1 MMRILHIL
9 LALIFVLK
17 LTLGLSQLVTASG
30 QAPQGLVQNV
40 LIGPGVTVS
49 NILYNGSPTAIGSF
63 TATGTNLGISQGI
76 VMTTGTIMNN
86 GAGPQG
92 PNNAASSGTDNNMP
106 GSGILS
112 GIIQGTQTYNA
123 ATLEFDFIPYAD
135 TIRFKYVFGS
145 EEYPEFAPPNN
156 STYNDVFGF
165 FISGPG
171 ITGLQNIAQLP
182 NGGGVVSINNVNA
195 VTNSLYYNANGDG
208 TMAPYNTSPN
218 YIQYDGFTDVLEA
231 VSAVQCGQTYHLI
244 LAISDVGDGSWDSGI
259 FLEANSLSSK
269 TPVDVSSSIS
279 QQVFPNPDWMA
290 EGCVSATVTVTRQNN
305 INSPLSIPL
314 TVSGSATQGVD
325 YTGIPNAVNFSP
337 GQAIYTFQINVNA
350 DNFAEGLETIVL
362 NFNVA
367 DPCGNVTPI
376 PLTLY
381 IQDVPPL
388 TLNLNDTTLLCPNQP
403 ISLTA
408 VISGGVQ
415 PYTYLWS
422 TGATTA
428 AISFTA
434 QSSQTIYVQVTDNC
448 TGLTLTDSALVSVP
462 VFPPLSI
469 SLSPDVTEICPY
481 LSHTFY
487 STVNGGNGNYT
498 YTWRTLGSN
507 SVLSTSDSLNVTPS
521 STNSYVFTVT
531 DGCGNIARDT
541 VTYTITSPPLLLSMT
556 PTQYIC
562 PGDSAFVSVI
572 ASGGYGNHY
581 YLWPSNGA
589 TTPGIWVYPGS
600 TNSYQVLVSDECQS
614 FNVSGFSQ
622 VQIVKPVAD
631 FTILTTNPTENLPTS
646 FYNLTQNGFGYQWF
660 FGDGSGS
667 YEIHPTHTF
676 SPYGEYLITLIATDM
691 NGCVDSITK
700 PIYIQEEF
708 YIYIPNSFIP
718 DENRINEVFSG
729 SFVGVEWINIEVF
742 NRWGERLFFSDQLDF
757 KWDGTYNGA
766 KVPDGV
772 YTWKLIYRRN
782 RMQEQQLTGHVTVIK

>member
-1 MMRILHIL
+1 
-9 LALIFVLK
+9 
-17 LTLGLSQLVTASG
+17 LSVA
-30 QAPQGLVQNV
+30 
-40 LIGPGVTVS
+40 
-49 NILYNGSPTAIGSF
+49 
-63 TATGTNLGISQGI
+63 
-76 VMTTGTIMNN
+76 
-86 GAGPQG
+86 
-92 PNNAASSGTDNNMP
+92 
-106 GSGILS
+106 
-112 GIIQGTQTYNA
+112 
-123 ATLEFDFIPYAD
+123 
-135 TIRFKYVFGS
+135 
-145 EEYPEFAPPNN
+145 
-156 STYNDVFGF
+156 
-165 FISGPG
+165 
-171 ITGLQNIAQLP
+171 
-182 NGGGVVSINNVNA
+182 
-195 VTNSLYYNANGDG
+195 
-208 TMAPYNTSPN
+208 
-218 YIQYDGFTDVLEA
+218 
-231 VSAVQCGQTYHLI
+231 
-244 LAISDVGDGSWDSGI
+244 
-259 FLEANSLSSK
+259 
-269 TPVDVSSSIS
+269 
-279 QQVFPNPDWMA
+279 
-290 EGCVSATVTVTRQNN
+290 
-305 INSPLSIPL
+305 
-314 TVSGSATQGVD
+314 GSATQGVD
-325 YTGIPNAVNFSP
+325 YSGVPNAINFSP
-337 GQAIYTFQINVNA
+337 GQSVYTFQINVTA
-350 DNFAEGLETIVL
+350 DNFAEGLETIIL

-388 TLNLNDTTLLCPNQP
+388 TLSLNDTTLLCPNQP

-448 TGLTLTDSALVSVP
+448 TGITLTDSALVSVP

-481 LSHTFY
+481 LTHTFY
-487 STVNGGNGNYT
+487 STVNGGNGTYT
-498 YTWRTLGSN
+498 YAWRTLGSN
-507 SVLSTSDSLNVTPS
+507 SVLSTSDSLTVTPS
-521 STNSYVFTVT
+521 STNSYVLTVT

-572 ASGGYGNHY
+572 ASGGYGNYY

-589 TTPGIWVYPGS
+589 TTSGIWVYPGS

-667 YEIHPTHTF
+667 YEVHPTHTF
-676 SPYGEYLITLIATDM
+676 SPYGEYFITLIATDM

-708 YIYIPNSFIP
+708 YIYIPNTFIP
-718 DENRINEVFSG
+718 DENRINDVFSG
-729 SFVGVEWINIEVF
+729 SFIGVEWINIEVF

-766 KVPDGV
+766 RVPDGV

-782 RMQEQQLTGHVTVIK
+782 RGQEQQLTGHITVIK

>member
-1 MMRILHIL
+1 MRSWHIL
-9 LALIFVLK
+9 LTLIFLLK
-17 LTLGLSQLVTASG
+17 LNLGLSQLVTASG

-135 TIRFKYVFGS
+135 TVRFKYVFGS

-195 VTNSLYYNANGDG
+195 ITNSLYYNANGDG

-244 LAISDVGDGSWDSGI
+244 LAIADVGDGSWDSGI

-305 INSPLSIPL
+305 INSTLSIPL

-325 YTGIPNAVNFSP
+325 YSGIPNAVNFSP
-337 GQAIYTFQINVNA
+337 GQAIYTFQINVNS
-350 DNFAEGLETIVL
+350 DNFTEGLETIVL

-388 TLNLNDTTLLCPNQP
+388 TLTLNDTTLLCPNQP

-422 TGATTA
+422 TGATTS
-428 AISFTA
+428 AISFTP

-498 YTWRTLGSN
+498 YAWRTIGSN

-572 ASGGYGNHY
+572 ASGGYGNYY

-589 TTPGIWVYPGS
+589 TSPGIWVYPGS

-660 FGDGSGS
+660 FGDGNGS
-667 YEIHPTHTF
+667 YEVHPTHTF

-708 YIYIPNSFIP
+708 YIYIPNTFLP
-718 DENRINEVFSG
+718 DENRINDVFSG
-729 SFVGVEWINIEVF
+729 SFIGVEWINIEVF

>member
-1 MMRILHIL
+1 MRSWHIL
-9 LALIFVLK
+9 LALIYLLK
-17 LTLGLSQLVTASG
+17 LNLGLSQLVTASG

-135 TIRFKYVFGS
+135 TVRFKYVFGS

-195 VTNSLYYNANGDG
+195 ITNSLYYNANGDG

-244 LAISDVGDGSWDSGI
+244 LAIADVGDGSWDSGI

-269 TPVDVSSSIS
+269 TPVDVSATIS
-279 QQVFPNPDWMA
+279 QQVFTNPDWMA

-325 YTGIPNAVNFSP
+325 YSGIPNAVNFSP

-388 TLNLNDTTLLCPNQP
+388 TLILNDTTLLCPNQP

-487 STVNGGNGNYT
+487 SSVNGGNGNYS
-498 YTWRTLGSN
+498 YAWRTLGSN
-507 SVLSTSDSLNVTPS
+507 AVLSTSDSLNVTPS

-541 VTYTITSPPLLLSMT
+541 VTYSITSPPLLLSMT

-572 ASGGYGNHY
+572 ASGGYGNYY

-622 VQIVKPVAD
+622 VQIVKPLAE

-676 SPYGEYLITLIATDM
+676 SPNGEYLITLIATDM

-708 YIYIPNSFIP
+708 YIYIPNTFIP
-718 DENRINEVFSG
+718 DENRINDVFSA
-729 SFVGVEWINIEVF
+729 SFIGVEWINIEVF

>member
-30 QAPQGLVQNV
+30 QGPQGLVQNV

-135 TIRFKYVFGS
+135 TVRFKYVFGS

-195 VTNSLYYNANGDG
+195 ITNSLYYNANGDG

-244 LAISDVGDGSWDSGI
+244 LAIADVGDGSWDSGI

-337 GQAIYTFQINVNA
+337 GQAIYTFQINANA

-498 YTWRTLGSN
+498 YAWRTLGSN
-507 SVLSTSDSLNVTPS
+507 NILSTSDSLNVTPS

-531 DGCGNIARDT
+531 DGCGNLARDT

-556 PTQYIC
+556 PTQFIC
-562 PGDSAFVSVI
+562 PGDSAFVSVS
-572 ASGGYGNHY
+572 ASGGYGNYY

-589 TTPGIWVYPGS
+589 TTPGIWVYPVS

-700 PIYIQEEF
+700 PIYIEEEF

>member
-1 MMRILHIL
+1 MRSWHIL
-9 LALIFVLK
+9 LALIFLLK
-17 LTLGLSQLVTASG
+17 LNLGLSQLVTASG

-135 TIRFKYVFGS
+135 TVRFKYVFGS

-195 VTNSLYYNANGDG
+195 ITNSLYYNANGDG

-244 LAISDVGDGSWDSGI
+244 LAIADVGDGSWDSGI

-269 TPVDVSSSIS
+269 TPVDVSATIS
-279 QQVFPNPDWMA
+279 QQVFTNPDWMA

-325 YTGIPNAVNFSP
+325 YSGIPNAVNFSP
-337 GQAIYTFQINVNA
+337 GQSIYTFQINVNA

-428 AISFTA
+428 AISFTP

-498 YTWRTLGSN
+498 YAWRTLGSN

-572 ASGGYGNHY
+572 ASGGYGNYY

-660 FGDGSGS
+660 FGDGNGS
-667 YEIHPTHTF
+667 YEVHPTHTF

-708 YIYIPNSFIP
+708 YIYIPNTFIP
-718 DENRINEVFSG
+718 DENRINDVFSG
-729 SFVGVEWINIEVF
+729 SFIGVEWINIEVF

>member
-1 MMRILHIL
+1 MMRAWHIL
-9 LALIFVLK
+9 LALIFLLK
-17 LTLGLSQLVTASG
+17 LNLGLSQLVTGSG

-63 TATGTNLGISQGI
+63 TAAGTNLGIAQGI

-135 TIRFKYVFGS
+135 TVRFKYVFGS

-195 VTNSLYYNANGDG
+195 ITNSIYYNANGDG

-244 LAISDVGDGSWDSGI
+244 LAIADVGDGSWDSGI

-269 TPVDVSSSIS
+269 TPVDVSATIS

-290 EGCVSATVTVTRQNN
+290 EGCVSATVTVTRQSN
-305 INSPLSIPL
+305 INSALSIPL
-314 TVSGSATQGVD
+314 SVAGSATQGVD
-325 YTGIPNAVNFSP
+325 YSGIPNAVNFSP
-337 GQAIYTFQINVNA
+337 GQAVYTFQINVTA
-350 DNFAEGLETIVL
+350 DNFAEGLETIIL

-388 TLNLNDTTLLCPNQP
+388 TLSLNDTTLLCPNQP

-448 TGLTLTDSALVSVP
+448 TGITLTDSALVSVP

-481 LSHTFY
+481 LTHTFY
-487 STVNGGNGNYT
+487 STVNGGNGTYT
-498 YTWRTLGSN
+498 YAWRTLGSN
-507 SVLSTSDSLNVTPS
+507 SVLSTSDSLTVTPS
-521 STNSYVFTVT
+521 STNSYVLTVT

-541 VTYTITSPPLLLSMT
+541 VTYTVTSPPLLLSMT

-572 ASGGYGNHY
+572 ASGGYGNYY

-667 YEIHPTHTF
+667 YEVHPTHTF
-676 SPYGEYLITLIATDM
+676 SPYGEYFITLIATDM

-708 YIYIPNSFIP
+708 YIYIPNTFIP
-718 DENRINEVFSG
+718 DENRINDVFSG
-729 SFVGVEWINIEVF
+729 SFIGVEWINIEVF

-782 RMQEQQLTGHVTVIK
+782 RGQEQQLTGHITVIK

>member
-1 MMRILHIL
+1 MKGWRILL
-9 LALIFVLK
+9 MFGFLINLYS
-17 LTLGLSQLVTASG
+17 GAAQLITTSG

-63 TATGTNLGISQGI
+63 SANGTNLGIAQGI
-76 VMTTGTIMNN
+76 VMTTGTVMNN

-92 PNNAASSGTDNNMP
+92 PNNAPSSGTDNNMP

-112 GIIQGTQTYNA
+112 GLIQGTQTYNA

-135 TIRFKYVFGS
+135 TVRFKYVFGS

-171 ITGLQNIAQLP
+171 IVGLQNIAQLP

-195 VTNSLYYNANGDG
+195 ITNALYYNANGDG
-208 TMAPYNTSPN
+208 SMAPYNTSPN

-244 LAISDVGDGSWDSGI
+244 LAIADVGDGSWDSGI

-269 TPVDVSSSIS
+269 TPVDVSATIS
-279 QQVFPNPDWMA
+279 QQVFANPDWMA
-290 EGCVSATVTVTRQNN
+290 EGCVSATVTVTRQSN

-325 YTGIPNAVNFSP
+325 YSGIPNAVNFSP
-337 GQAIYTFQINVNA
+337 GQSIY
-350 DNFAEGLETIVL
+350 
-362 NFNVA
+362 FNVA

-388 TLNLNDTTLLCPNQP
+388 SLNLSDTTLLCPNQP

-408 VISGGVQ
+408 AITGGVP
-415 PYTYLWS
+415 PYVYLWS

-428 AISFTA
+428 SISFTA

-448 TGLTLTDSALVSVP
+448 TGVTLTDTATVSVP
-462 VFPPLSI
+462 VFPPLSVL
-469 SLSPDVTEICPY
+469 LSPDVTEICPY

-487 STVNGGNGNYT
+487 STVSGGNGVYT
-498 YTWRTLGSN
+498 YQWRTLGSN
-507 SVLSTSDSLNVTPS
+507 TTISTTDSLSVTPS
-521 STNSYVFTVT
+521 STNSYVLTVT
-531 DGCGNIARDT
+531 DGCGNQVRDT

-556 PTQYIC
+556 ATQYIC
-562 PGDSAFVSVI
+562 PGDSAFVSVV
-572 ASGGYGNHY
+572 ASGGYGNYY

-676 SPYGEYLITLIATDM
+676 SPYGEYIITLIATDI
-691 NGCVDSITK
+691 NGCMDSISK

-708 YIYIPNSFIP
+708 YIYIPNAFLP
-718 DENRINEVFSG
+718 DDNRINEVFSG
-729 SFVGVEWINIEVF
+729 SFVGVEWINIEVY

-757 KWDGTYNGA
+757 KWDGTYNGL

-782 RMQEQQLTGHVTVIK
+782 RRQEEQMTGHVTVIK

>member
-1 MMRILHIL
+1 MRSWHIL
-9 LALIFVLK
+9 LALIFLLK
-17 LTLGLSQLVTASG
+17 LNLGLSQLVTASG

-135 TIRFKYVFGS
+135 TVRFKYVFGS

-195 VTNSLYYNANGDG
+195 ITNSLFYNANGDG

-244 LAISDVGDGSWDSGI
+244 LAIADVGDGSWDSGI

-269 TPVDVSSSIS
+269 TPVDVSASIS

-325 YTGIPNAVNFSP
+325 YSGIPNAVSFIP

-388 TLNLNDTTLLCPNQP
+388 TLSLNDTTLLCPNQP

-428 AISFTA
+428 AISFTP

-498 YTWRTLGSN
+498 YIWRTLGSN

-572 ASGGYGNHY
+572 ASGGYGNYY

-614 FNVSGFSQ
+614 FNVNGFSQ

-660 FGDGSGS
+660 FGDGNGS
-667 YEIHPTHTF
+667 YEVHPTHTF

-708 YIYIPNSFIP
+708 YIYIPNTFIP
-718 DENRINEVFSG
+718 DENRINDVFSG
-729 SFVGVEWINIEVF
+729 SFIGVEWINIEVF

>member
-1 MMRILHIL
+1 MRSWHIL
-9 LALIFVLK
+9 LALIFLLK
-17 LTLGLSQLVTASG
+17 LNLGLSQLVTASG

-63 TATGTNLGISQGI
+63 TATGTNLGIAQGI

-135 TIRFKYVFGS
+135 TVRFKYVFGS

-195 VTNSLYYNANGDG
+195 ITNSLYYNANGDG

-231 VSAVQCGQTYHLI
+231 VSAVQCGETYHLI
-244 LAISDVGDGSWDSGI
+244 LAIADVGDGSWDSGI

-269 TPVDVSSSIS
+269 TPVDVSASIS
-279 QQVFPNPDWMA
+279 QQVFPNPNWMA

-325 YTGIPNAVNFSP
+325 YSGIPNAVNFSP

-381 IQDVPPL
+381 VQDVPPL

-428 AISFTA
+428 AISFTP

-469 SLSPDVTEICPY
+469 LLSPDVTEICPY

-572 ASGGYGNHY
+572 ASGGYGNYY

-660 FGDGSGS
+660 FGDGNGS
-667 YEIHPTHTF
+667 YEVHPTHTF

-708 YIYIPNSFIP
+708 YIYIPNTFIP
-718 DENRINEVFSG
+718 DENRINDVFSG

-757 KWDGTYNGA
+757 KWDGTYNGT

>member
-1 MMRILHIL
+1 MKGWRILL
-9 LALIFVLK
+9 LFGVFANLFSGTAQLI
-17 LTLGLSQLVTASG
+17 TTSG

-63 TATGTNLGISQGI
+63 SANGTNLGITQGI
-76 VMTTGTIMNN
+76 IMTTGTVMNN

-92 PNNAASSGTDNNMP
+92 PNNAPSSGTDNNMP

-135 TIRFKYVFGS
+135 TVRFKYVFGS

-171 ITGLQNIAQLP
+171 IVGLQNIAQLP

-195 VTNSLYYNANGDG
+195 ITNALYYNANGDG
-208 TMAPYNTSPN
+208 NMAPYNTSPN

-231 VSAVQCGQTYHLI
+231 ISAVQCGQTYHLI
-244 LAISDVGDGSWDSGI
+244 LAIADVGDGSWDSGI

-269 TPVDVSSSIS
+269 TPVDVSATIS
-279 QQVFPNPDWMA
+279 QQVFANPDWMA
-290 EGCVSATVTVTRQNN
+290 EGCVSATVTVTRQSN

-325 YTGIPNAVNFSP
+325 YSGVPNAVNFSP
-337 GQAIYTFQINVNA
+337 GQAIYTFQINVNS
-350 DNFAEGLETIVL
+350 DNFAEGLETILL

-388 TLNLNDTTLLCPNQP
+388 SLNLSDTTLLCPNQP

-408 VISGGVQ
+408 GITGGVP

-428 AISFTA
+428 SISFTA
-434 QSSQTIYVQVTDNC
+434 QTSQTIYVQVTDNC
-448 TGLTLTDSALVSVP
+448 TGITLTDTATVSVP

-469 SLSPDVTEICPY
+469 VLSPDVTEICPY
-481 LSHTFY
+481 LTHTFY
-487 STVNGGNGNYT
+487 STVNGGNSAYT
-498 YTWRTLGSN
+498 YQWRALGS
-507 SVLSTSDSLNVTPS
+507 SAIISTTDSLSVTPS
-521 STNSYVFTVT
+521 STNSYVLTVT
-531 DGCGNIARDT
+531 DGCGNEIRDT
-541 VTYTITSPPLLLSMT
+541 VTYTITSPPLVLSMT

-572 ASGGYGNHY
+572 ASGGYGNYY

-589 TTPGIWVYPGS
+589 TTPGIWVYQPS
-600 TNSYQVLVSDECQS
+600 TNSYQVLVSDE
-614 FNVSGFSQ
+614 
-622 VQIVKPVAD
+622 
-631 FTILTTNPTENLPTS
+631 
-646 FYNLTQNGFGYQWF
+646 
-660 FGDGSGS
+660 
-667 YEIHPTHTF
+667 
-676 SPYGEYLITLIATDM
+676 
-691 NGCVDSITK
+691 
-700 PIYIQEEF
+700 
-708 YIYIPNSFIP
+708 
-718 DENRINEVFSG
+718 
-729 SFVGVEWINIEVF
+729 
-742 NRWGERLFFSDQLDF
+742 
-757 KWDGTYNGA
+757 
-766 KVPDGV
+766 
-772 YTWKLIYRRN
+772 
-782 RMQEQQLTGHVTVIK
+782 

>member
-1 MMRILHIL
+1 
-9 LALIFVLK
+9 
-17 LTLGLSQLVTASG
+17 
-30 QAPQGLVQNV
+30 
-40 LIGPGVTVS
+40 
-49 NILYNGSPTAIGSF
+49 
-63 TATGTNLGISQGI
+63 
-76 VMTTGTIMNN
+76 
-86 GAGPQG
+86 
-92 PNNAASSGTDNNMP
+92 MP

-135 TIRFKYVFGS
+135 TVRFKYVFGS

-195 VTNSLYYNANGDG
+195 ITNSLYYNANGDG

-244 LAISDVGDGSWDSGI
+244 LAIADVGDGSWDSGI

-269 TPVDVSSSIS
+269 TPVDVSASIS

-325 YTGIPNAVNFSP
+325 YSGIPNAVNFSP

-428 AISFTA
+428 AISFTP

-541 VTYTITSPPLLLSMT
+541 VTYSITSPPLLLSMT

-572 ASGGYGNHY
+572 ASGGYGNYY

-660 FGDGSGS
+660 FGDGNGS
-667 YEIHPTHTF
+667 YEVHPTHTF

-708 YIYIPNSFIP
+708 YIYIPNTFIP
-718 DENRINEVFSG
+718 DENRINDVFSG
-729 SFVGVEWINIEVF
+729 SFIGVEWINIEVF

-757 KWDGTYNGA
+757 KWDGTYKGT

>member
-1 MMRILHIL
+1 M
-9 LALIFVLK
+9 ALIFLLK
-17 LTLGLSQLVTASG
+17 LNLGLSQLVTASG

-86 GAGPQG
+86 GSGPQG

-135 TIRFKYVFGS
+135 TVRFKYVFGS

-195 VTNSLYYNANGDG
+195 ITNSLFYNANGDG

-244 LAISDVGDGSWDSGI
+244 LAIADVGDGSWDSGI

-269 TPVDVSSSIS
+269 TPVDVSASIS

-325 YTGIPNAVNFSP
+325 YSGIPNAVNFSP
-337 GQAIYTFQINVNA
+337 GQAIYTFQINVNT

-428 AISFTA
+428 AISFTP

-572 ASGGYGNHY
+572 ASGGYGNYY

-660 FGDGSGS
+660 FGDGNGS
-667 YEIHPTHTF
+667 YEVHPTHTF

-708 YIYIPNSFIP
+708 YIYIPNTFIP
-718 DENRINEVFSG
+718 DENRINDVFSG
-729 SFVGVEWINIEVF
+729 SFIGVEWINIEVF

-757 KWDGTYNGA
+757 KWDGTYNGT

>member
-1 MMRILHIL
+1 MRSWHIL
-9 LALIFVLK
+9 LALIFLLK
-17 LTLGLSQLVTASG
+17 LNLGLSQLVTASG

-63 TATGTNLGISQGI
+63 TATGTNLGIAQGI

-135 TIRFKYVFGS
+135 TVRFKYVFGS

-195 VTNSLYYNANGDG
+195 ITNSLYYNANGDG

-244 LAISDVGDGSWDSGI
+244 LAIADVGDGSWDSGI

-269 TPVDVSSSIS
+269 TPVDVSASIS

-314 TVSGSATQGVD
+314 SVSGSATQGVD
-325 YTGIPNAVNFSP
+325 YSGIPNAVNFSP

-388 TLNLNDTTLLCPNQP
+388 TLSLNDTTLLCPNQP

-428 AISFTA
+428 AISFTP

-469 SLSPDVTEICPY
+469 LLSPDVTEICPY

-498 YTWRTLGSN
+498 YAWRTLGSN

-562 PGDSAFVSVI
+562 PGDSAFVNVI
-572 ASGGYGNHY
+572 ASGGYGNYY

-631 FTILTTNPTENLPTS
+631 FTILTTDPTENLPTS

-667 YEIHPTHTF
+667 YEVHPTHTF

-708 YIYIPNSFIP
+708 YIYIPNTFLP
-718 DENRINEVFSG
+718 DENRINDVFSG
-729 SFVGVEWINIEVF
+729 SFIGVEWINIEVF

-757 KWDGTYNGA
+757 KWDGIYNGT

>member
-1 MMRILHIL
+1 MMRTWHIL
-9 LALIFVLK
+9 WMVLFM
-17 LTLGLSQLVTASG
+17 LRPSLGLSQLVTSSG

-63 TATGTNLGISQGI
+63 TAAGTNLGITQGI

-86 GAGPQG
+86 GSGPQG

-112 GIIQGTQTYNA
+112 GIIQGTQTFNA

-135 TIRFKYVFGS
+135 TVRFKYVFGS

-156 STYNDVFGF
+156 STYNDIFGF

-195 VTNSLYYNANGDG
+195 ITNSMFYNSNGDG
-208 TMAPYNTSPN
+208 TMAPYNGSPN

-244 LAISDVGDGSWDSGI
+244 LATADVGDGSWDSGI

-269 TPVDVSSSIS
+269 TPVDVNATIS
-279 QQVFPNPDWMA
+279 QQVFTNPDWMA

-305 INSPLSIPL
+305 INSPLSIPI
-314 TVSGSATQGVD
+314 TVAGSATQGVD
-325 YTGIPNAVNFSP
+325 YNGIPNAVNFSP
-337 GQAIYTFQINVNA
+337 GQAVFTFQINVNA
-350 DNFAEGLETIVL
+350 DNFAEGLETILL

-388 TLNLNDTTLLCPNQP
+388 TLSLNDTTLLCPNQP

-408 VISGGVQ
+408 LISGGVQ

-428 AISFTA
+428 SISFTA
-434 QSSQTIYVQVTDNC
+434 QSSQTIYVQASDNC
-448 TGLTLTDSALVSVP
+448 TGTSLTDSAIVNVP

-487 STVNGGNGNYT
+487 SSVSGGNGTYT
-498 YTWRTLGSN
+498 YAWRTLGS
-507 SVLSTSDSLNVTPS
+507 SAILSISDSVNVTPS
-521 STNSYVFTVT
+521 STNSYVLTVT
-531 DGCGNIARDT
+531 DGCGNMARDT
-541 VTYTITSPPLLLSMT
+541 VTYTITSPPLVLSMT

-562 PGDSAFVSVI
+562 PGDSAFISVI
-572 ASGGYGNHY
+572 PSGGYGNYY

-589 TTPGIWVYPGS
+589 TTPGIWVYPNS

-622 VQIVKPVAD
+622 VQIVKPIAD

-660 FGDGSGS
+660 FGDGGSS

-676 SPYGEYLITLIATDM
+676 TPYGEYLITLIATDM

-700 PIYIQEEF
+700 PIFIQEEF
-708 YIYIPNSFIP
+708 YIYIPNTFIP
-718 DENRINEVFSG
+718 DDNRINEVFSG
-729 SFVGVEWINIEVF
+729 SFIGVEWINIEVF

-757 KWDGTYNGA
+757 KWDGTFKGV

-782 RMQEQQLTGHVTVIK
+782 RMQEQQMTGHVTVIK

>member
-1 MMRILHIL
+1 MRSWHIL
-9 LALIFVLK
+9 LALIFLLK
-17 LTLGLSQLVTASG
+17 LNLGLSQLVTASG

-63 TATGTNLGISQGI
+63 TATGTNLGIAQGI

-135 TIRFKYVFGS
+135 TVRFKYVFGS

-195 VTNSLYYNANGDG
+195 ITNSLYYNANGDG

-244 LAISDVGDGSWDSGI
+244 LAIADVGDGSWDSGI

-314 TVSGSATQGVD
+314 SVSGSATQGVD
-325 YTGIPNAVNFSP
+325 YSGIPNAVNFSP

-388 TLNLNDTTLLCPNQP
+388 TLSLNDTTLLCPNQP

-428 AISFTA
+428 A
-434 QSSQTIYVQVTDNC
+434 
-448 TGLTLTDSALVSVP
+448 ALVSVP

-469 SLSPDVTEICPY
+469 LLSPDVTEICPY

-572 ASGGYGNHY
+572 ASGGYGNYY

-631 FTILTTNPTENLPTS
+631 FTILTTDPTENLPTS

-667 YEIHPTHTF
+667 YEVHPTHTY

-708 YIYIPNSFIP
+708 YIYIPNTFIP
-718 DENRINEVFSG
+718 DENRINDVFSG

-757 KWDGTYNGA
+757 KWDGIYNGT

>member
-1 MMRILHIL
+1 MKGWRILL
-9 LALIFVLK
+9 MFGVFANLFSGTAQLI
-17 LTLGLSQLVTASG
+17 TTSG

-63 TATGTNLGISQGI
+63 SANGTNLGIAQGI
-76 VMTTGTIMNN
+76 VMTTGTVMNN

-92 PNNAASSGTDNNMP
+92 PNNAPSSGTDNNMP

-135 TIRFKYVFGS
+135 TVRFKYVFGS

-171 ITGLQNIAQLP
+171 IVGLQNIAQLP

-195 VTNSLYYNANGDG
+195 ITNALYYNANGDG
-208 TMAPYNTSPN
+208 NMAPYNASPN

-244 LAISDVGDGSWDSGI
+244 LAIADVGDGAWDSGI

-269 TPVDVSSSIS
+269 TPVDVSATIS
-279 QQVFPNPDWMA
+279 QQVFANPDWMA

-305 INSPLSIPL
+305 INSPLSIPI

-325 YTGIPNAVNFSP
+325 YSGVPNAVNFTP
-337 GQAIYTFQINVNA
+337 GQAIYTFQINLNS

-376 PLTLY
+376 PLTFY

-388 TLNLNDTTLLCPNQP
+388 SLNLSDTTLLCPNQP

-408 VISGGVQ
+408 GITGGVP
-415 PYTYLWS
+415 PYTHLWS

-428 AISFTA
+428 SISFTA

-448 TGLTLTDSALVSVP
+448 TGITLTDTVTVSVP

-469 SLSPDVTEICPY
+469 VLSPDVTENCPF

-487 STVNGGNGNYT
+487 SSVSGGNGVYT
-498 YTWRTLGSN
+498 YQWRTLGS
-507 SVLSTSDSLNVTPS
+507 SAIISTTDSLNVTPS
-521 STNSYVFTVT
+521 SSNSYVLTVT
-531 DGCGNIARDT
+531 DGCGNEALDT
-541 VTYTITSPPLLLSMT
+541 VTYTITSPPLVLSMT

-562 PGDSAFVSVI
+562 QGDSAFVSVI
-572 ASGGYGNHY
+572 ASGGYGNYY

-589 TTPGIWVYPGS
+589 TTPGIWVYPAS

-614 FNVSGFSQ
+614 FSVSGFSQ

-631 FTILTTNPTENLPTS
+631 FTILTSNPTENLPTS

-676 SPYGEYLITLIATDM
+676 SPYGEYTITLIATDM
-691 NGCVDSITK
+691 NGCLDSITK

-708 YIYIPNSFIP
+708 YIYIPNTFLP
-718 DENRINEVFSG
+718 DDNRINDVFSG
-729 SFVGVEWINIEVF
+729 SFVGVEWINIEVY

-757 KWDGTYNGA
+757 KWDGTYNGM

-782 RMQEQQLTGHVTVIK
+782 RRQEEQITGHVTVIK

>member
-1 MMRILHIL
+1 MRSWHIL
-9 LALIFVLK
+9 LALIFLLK
-17 LTLGLSQLVTASG
+17 LNLGLSQLVTASG

-135 TIRFKYVFGS
+135 TVRFKYVFGS

-195 VTNSLYYNANGDG
+195 ITNSLYYNANGDG

-244 LAISDVGDGSWDSGI
+244 LAIADVGDGSWDSGI

-269 TPVDVSSSIS
+269 TPVDVSASIS

-314 TVSGSATQGVD
+314 TVSGSAIQGVD
-325 YTGIPNAVNFSP
+325 YSGIPNAVNFSP

-388 TLNLNDTTLLCPNQP
+388 TLTLNDTTLLCPNQP

-422 TGATTA
+422 TGATTS
-428 AISFTA
+428 AISFTP

-498 YTWRTLGSN
+498 YAWRTLGSN

-572 ASGGYGNHY
+572 ASGGYGNYY

-600 TNSYQVLVSDECQS
+600 TNSYQILVSDECQS

-660 FGDGSGS
+660 FGDGNDS

-676 SPYGEYLITLIATDM
+676 SPSGGYLITLIATDM

-708 YIYIPNSFIP
+708 YIYIPNTFIP
-718 DENRINEVFSG
+718 DENRINDVFSG

-757 KWDGTYNGA
+757 KWDGTYNGT

>member
-1 MMRILHIL
+1 MMGWRL
-9 LALIFVLK
+9 LLVFGFLINLYSS
-17 LTLGLSQLVTASG
+17 TAQLITTGG
-30 QAPQGLVQNV
+30 QAPQGLVQNI

-49 NILYNGSPTAIGSF
+49 NILYNGSPSAIGSF
-63 TATGTNLGISQGI
+63 NANGTNLGIAQGI
-76 VMTTGTIMNN
+76 IMTTGTILNN
-86 GAGPQG
+86 GDGPHG
-92 PNNAASSGTDNNMP
+92 PNNSPSSGIDNNMP

-135 TIRFKYVFGS
+135 TVRFKYVFGS

-171 ITGLQNIAQLP
+171 IVGLQNIAQLP

-195 VTNSLYYNANGDG
+195 ITNTLYYNANGDG
-208 TMAPYNTSPN
+208 SMAPYNSSPN

-244 LAISDVGDGSWDSGI
+244 LAIADVGDGSWDSGI

-269 TPVDVSSSIS
+269 TPVDVSATIS
-279 QQVFPNPDWMA
+279 QQVFTNPDWMA
-290 EGCVSATVTVTRQNN
+290 EGCVTASVTVTRQNN
-305 INSPLSIPL
+305 LNSPLSIPI
-314 TVSGSATQGVD
+314 TIGGSATQGVD
-325 YTGIPNAVNFSP
+325 YSGIPNVVSFSS
-337 GQAIYTFQINVNA
+337 GQATYTFQITISP
-350 DNFAEGLETIVL
+350 DNLAEGLETIIL
-362 NFNVA
+362 NFNVS

-388 TLNLNDTTLLCPNQP
+388 TLSLNDTTLLCPNQP
-403 ISLTA
+403 INLSA

-415 PYTYLWS
+415 PYTFLWS
-422 TGATTA
+422 TGATTPSIA
-428 AISFTA
+428 FTA
-434 QSSQTIYVQVTDNC
+434 QTSQTIYVQATDNC
-448 TGLTLTDSALVSVP
+448 SGITLVDSALVSVP
-462 VFPPLSI
+462 NFPPLSL

-481 LSHTFY
+481 LNHTFY
-487 STVNGGNGNYT
+487 STVSGGSGNYT
-498 YTWRTLGSN
+498 YSWKTIGSN
-507 SVLSTSDSLNVTPS
+507 SILSTTDSLTVSPG
-521 STNSYVFTVT
+521 STNSYILTVT
-531 DGCGNIARDT
+531 DECGNSSSDT
-541 VTYTITSPPLLLSMT
+541 ATYTIISPPLTLTMS

-562 PGDSAFVSVI
+562 PGDSAFVSVM
-572 ASGGYGNHY
+572 ATGGYGAYY

-589 TTPGIWVYPGS
+589 TTSGIWVYPNS

-622 VQIVKPVAD
+622 IQIVKPLAN
-631 FTILTTNPTENLPTS
+631 FTILTNNPTENLPTS

-676 SPYGEYLITLIATDM
+676 SQYGEYFITLIATDV
-691 NGCVDSITK
+691 NGCKDSITK

-708 YIYIPNSFIP
+708 YIYIPNTFLP
-718 DENRINEVFSG
+718 DENRINDVFSG
-729 SFVGVEWINIEVF
+729 NFIGVEWINIEIYD
-742 NRWGERLFFSDQLDF
+742 RWGERLYFSDQLDF
-757 KWDGTYNGA
+757 KWDGTYKGV

-782 RMQEQQLTGHVTVIK
+782 KRQEEQIVGHVTVIK

>member
-1 MMRILHIL
+1 MRSWHIL
-9 LALIFVLK
+9 LALIFLLK
-17 LTLGLSQLVTASG
+17 LNLGLSQLVTASG

-63 TATGTNLGISQGI
+63 TATGTNLGIAQGI

-135 TIRFKYVFGS
+135 TVRFKYVFGS

-195 VTNSLYYNANGDG
+195 ITNSLYYNANGDG

-244 LAISDVGDGSWDSGI
+244 LAIADVGDGSWDSGI

-314 TVSGSATQGVD
+314 SVSGSATQGVD
-325 YTGIPNAVNFSP
+325 YSGIPNAVNFSP

-388 TLNLNDTTLLCPNQP
+388 TLSLNDTTLLCPNQP

-428 AISFTA
+428 AISFTP

-469 SLSPDVTEICPY
+469 LLSPDVTEICPY

-498 YTWRTLGSN
+498 YAWRTLGSN

-572 ASGGYGNHY
+572 ASGGYGNYY
-581 YLWPSNGA
+581 YLWPSNWA

-631 FTILTTNPTENLPTS
+631 FTILTTDPTENLPTS

-667 YEIHPTHTF
+667 YEVHPTHTF

-708 YIYIPNSFIP
+708 YIYIPNTFLP
-718 DENRINEVFSG
+718 DENRINDVFSG
-729 SFVGVEWINIEVF
+729 SFIGVEWINIEVF

-757 KWDGTYNGA
+757 KWDGTYNGT